1 MKIKKEFLVV
11 ILLCVFLGFF
21 AEGVNSQEQAK
32 HQVVSLLPNETKPAT
47 VTISKGTT
55 MIWINE
61 GKGMVEIKFTN
72 TENMLMTCDSPL
84 GFIKD
89 FESRQFISDQIPFRG
104 VASLCFIKDG
114 EFNYTVE
121 RGPSGTAP
129 PADQTREFKG
139 KVIVK

>member
-1 MKIKKEFLVV
+1 METKKGVLVV

-32 HQVVSLLPNETKPAT
+32 HQVISLLPNEAKPAT

-55 MIWINE
+55 VIWINE
-61 GKGMVEIKFTN
+61 GKGMVEIRFTN
-72 TENMLMTCDSPL
+72 TESMMMTCDSPL
-84 GFIKD
+84 GFMRGI
-89 FESRQFISDQIPFRG
+89 EGQFISDKVPFRG

-114 EFNYTVE
+114 EFNYTIE
-121 RGPSGTAP
+121 RDPSGTAP

-139 KVIVK
+139 KIIVK